1 VRQVKLL
8 EEDEDVTPLLDS
20 FTERVIDP
28 WMQPCKL
35 PALSDSDIKIFLNTS
50 TQETETL
57 NKDNGVLDLFQGGED
72 YGKITYATQMR
83 RWKVSQCRPVRT
95 TLAPLRDFTFL
106 LLAQVFRRS
115 QHHAI
120 KSLYGLENTN
130 RRCTDWLLTRS
141 IQRSIMELCGLAF
154 LLCSFQFWLWP
165 R

>member
-72 YGKITYATQMR
+72 YGKITYADANAVVESEPMSAGQDNTSPSAR
-83 RWKVSQCRPVRT
+83 LYPP
-95 TLAPLRDFTFL
+95 APG
-106 LLAQVFRRS
+106 S
-115 QHHAI
+115 
-120 KSLYGLENTN
+120 
-130 RRCTDWLLTRS
+130 S
-141 IQRSIMELCGLAF
+141 ISYVAA
-154 LLCSFQFWLWP
+154 P
-165 R
+165 RY